1 MLGLISRGVKHMEGI
16 NAQSADQNVGIE
28 RNKHHGN
35 WLSNAHPVALRT
47 PAVPAAT
54 SYLIPAAEIKF
65 KLSFNCQSAPRQA
78 SDTDTATT
86 PFPTTPMRVCAVVAA
101 SVVATAAR
109 LLHSLPED
117 TYAFPKFR
125 VAFLNGLPVLNE
137 TAERWL
143 KEGLR
148 GGELEFLDQPW
159 KDASWDTSSQLKEID
174 STEAHAR
181 DPATSS
187 PDSPSSPYV
196 SANYTLEHMKM
207 GSRDSYICLIP
218 QPVDNGPALKDEVS
232 DAEVTPTRSWSL
244 LQPLS
249 GTCLYWE
256 AYTLGRAPKTPEP
269 GADLTVAEQNAQAA
283 NLELA
288 RNAGSRYLVQR
299 WGDGTICDKTGKS
312 REVEVQFHCSMEMT
326 DHILFVKETKTCSS
340 RRDAGGEAQIRCRE
354 VVDSKP
360 EAQLK
365 LPPADHPVKV
375 PVRKTVLPAP
385 KVVPKGEKADDKE
398 KTFNDLLRKTLEA
411 LVANKAGGAK
421 GVKESQGGE
430 VIIELVEEVDDL
442 PVESDRLVESLRAA
456 GYDVRAEVITLKD
469 GSKQRTDKKDD
480 KKKKPAAKK
489 PAVDPH
495 RDEL

>member
-1 MLGLISRGVKHMEGI
+1 
-16 NAQSADQNVGIE
+16 
-28 RNKHHGN
+28 
-35 WLSNAHPVALRT
+35 
-47 PAVPAAT
+47 
-54 SYLIPAAEIKF
+54 
-65 KLSFNCQSAPRQA
+65 
-78 SDTDTATT
+78 
-86 PFPTTPMRVCAVVAA
+86 MRVCAVVAA

-159 KDASWDTSSQLKEID
+159 KDPSWDTSSQLKEID
-174 STEAHAR
+174 SAEAHAR
-181 DPATSS
+181 DPAISS

-218 QPVDNGPALKDEVS
+218 KSVDNGPALKDEVS
-232 DAEVTPTRSWSL
+232 DAEVTPARSWSL

-249 GTCLYWE
+249 GTCLYHRQGWFTYRYCHNDEIRQFKEMVPSQPRFPGTYTPEEDTEWE

-269 GADLTVAEQNAQAA
+269 GADLTLAEQNAQAA

-326 DHILFVKETKTCSS
+326 DHILFVKETKTCSYVLVVHTPRLCGEPGFRS

-365 LPPADHPVKV
+365 LPAADHPVKV
-375 PVRKTVLPAP
+375 PVRKTVLPVP
-385 KVVPKGEKADDKE
+385 KVVPKGEKADDTKE

-421 GVKESQGGE
+421 GVKESQDGE

-469 GSKQRTDKKDD
+469 GSKQRIDKKGDN
-480 KKKKPAAKK
+480 KKKPAARK
-489 PAVDPH
+489 PVVDPH